1 MQKKSTTKK
10 AHLTMA
16 QRKVIEQL
24 NLKKKKKSEI
34 AELLGVHRS
43 RITRELNNPNN
54 MERVW
59 VTWFRGRKNLVKRY
73 SAEKAQA
80 NYENNKK
87 KCGAKHA
94 HIKYPKV
101 LKEIERRFFSS
112 GTNSRTRYS
121 LDAIIGRM
129 RLESWKT
136 FDVRTMYNYVRS
148 PITKIQPHDLLH
160 MVSRKRNKKKAD
172 KTNKRI
178 LGTSIEQRPEHINKR
193 EKFGHYEGDTIVD
206 GNHNSMLAKTE
217 RLSRFFVLRKLPKH
231 TAAEVEKAEAEL
243 KTQFFQLSS
252 TYDNGSEFY
261 RRAGD
266 DSENHTSYFTHP
278 GSPYEKGGT
287 ENNNGIARRS
297 WPKGTNL
304 ANIPIGE
311 VQRVEDHINNMPRKI
326 LGYRTAREVHTMF
339 SKIYAA

>member
-24 NLKKKKKSEI
+24 NLKNMKKSEI

-59 VTWFRGRKNLVKRY
+59 VTWFRGRKHLVKRY
-73 SAEKAQA
+73 SAQKAQA
-80 NYENNKK
+80 NYEKNKK
-87 KCGAKHA
+87 KCGAKQA
-94 HIKYPKV
+94 HTKYPKA
-101 LKEIERRFFSS
+101 LKEIEKRFFAS
-112 GTNSRTRYS
+112 GTSSKTRYS

-129 RLESWKT
+129 RLEGWET

-148 PITKIQPHDLLH
+148 TVTKIQPHDLLH
-160 MVSRKRNKKKAD
+160 MVSRKRNKKKVD
-172 KTNKRI
+172 KVNKRI
-178 LGTSIEQRPEHINKR
+178 LGTSIEQRPDYINKR

-206 GNHNSMLAKTE
+206 GAHNSMLAKTE
-217 RLSRFFVLRKLPKH
+217 RLSRFFVLRKLQKH

-243 KTQFFQLSS
+243 KTQLFQLST

-266 DSENHTSYFTHP
+266 DSGSHKSFFTHP

-287 ENNNGIARRS
+287 ENNNGIARRH
-297 WPKGTNL
+297 WPKGTDL
-304 ANIPIGE
+304 AKIPLEE
-311 VQRVEDHINNMPRKI
+311 VHQVENHINDMPRKI
-326 LGYRTAREVHTMF
+326 LGYRTAKEVHTMF